1 MEKRTEDFVKATENF
16 INCFGIE
23 SLEVARSW
31 AGMHRYLVNA
41 MFNIVIRFIGI
52 LAKNYEDGNYDGRN
66 EYSCYRSKIMIDAL
80 TKEGEWDDCM
90 IEDSNEG

>member
-41 MFNIVIRFIGI
+41 MFNIVVRFIGI
-52 LAKNYEDGNYDGRN
+52 LAKNYADGNYDGRN
-66 EYSCYRSKIMIDAL
+66 E
-80 TKEGEWDDCM
+80 
-90 IEDSNEG
+90 

>member
-1 MEKRTEDFVKATENF
+1 MEKRTEDFVKATEKF

-41 MFNIVIRFIGI
+41 MFNIVVRFIGI
-52 LAKNYEDGNYDGRN
+52 LAKNYADGNYDSRN
-66 EYSCYRSKIMIDAL
+66 EYACCLSKIMIDAL
-80 TKEGEWDDCM
+80 KERGEWGDYM
-90 IEDSNEG
+90 IED